1 MGISING
8 PSFNPNTSSSNS
20 STSSFEKLSSGS
32 RINRAGDDAAGLAI
46 SQRLSAQIGGFNAAS
61 RNAGNALSSI
71 QVADGALNSLTKN
84 IGRIQELSLQAA
96 NGSLNDQDRR
106 ALQEEANQLVDESTR
121 ILEQTNFNGK
131 ALLSSD
137 ENSNVQLENA
147 GTEIEVKGKNLA
159 AEFESLGF
167 KDIDISSQTGASSAL
182 SVLSNVSEEVNSRAS
197 ELGAVSN
204 RIESTIDTIATS
216 KINSEEARSRISD
229 ADYAKVTTDL
239 AASLIREQAENAVR
253 SQANGQQDFILKLLQ
268 P

>member
-8 PSFNPNTSSSNS
+8 PSFNPSVSSSAS
-20 STSSFEKLSSGS
+20 SANSFEKLSSGS
-32 RINRAGDDAAGLAI
+32 RINHAGDDAAGLAI
-46 SQRLSAQIGGFNAAS
+46 SQRLSAQIGGFDAAT

-106 ALQEEANQLVDESTR
+106 ALQEEAKQLVDESSR

-131 ALLSSD
+131 PLLSSD
-137 ENSNVQLENA
+137 ENSNVQLENG
-147 GTEIEVKGKNLA
+147 GTEIEVKGKDLA

-167 KDIDISSQTGASSAL
+167 NDIDISTQSGASSAL
-182 SVLSNVSEEVNSRAS
+182 SVLDKTSEEVTSRAS

-229 ADYAKVTTDL
+229 ADFAKVATEL
-239 AASLIREQAENAVR
+239 AASLIRDKAEIAVR
-253 SQANGQQDFILKLLQ
+253 SQANAQQDSILRLLQ